1 MADRDDL
8 RALIDRVV
16 HESHITDARERE
28 ALRRELE
35 SHFADVA
42 DSPDALRA
50 ALARFGS
57 PSEVGGALDRA
68 HRGSHLVRQLLRLV
82 VVLGASGGV
91 AFVLQLATNLRRDV
105 RTDAIV
111 LGPAFA
117 RSIIFSSLLIL
128 LLVAAWELDVEPL
141 CARLERRPL
150 RLFATVG
157 ALALLMLV
165 FHAATN
171 SVLSPRLAMA
181 ASAVDVA
188 IWTCTVAI
196 LARADR
202 SFARVF
208 ARPHGGGAP

>member
-8 RALIDRVV
+8 HAFIDCVV
-16 HESHITDARERE
+16 RESKIATTRERE
-28 ALRRELE
+28 SLRRELE

-42 DSPDALRA
+42 DSPEAQRA
-50 ALARFGS
+50 AMARFGN
-57 PSEVGGALDRA
+57 PVEVAGAIERA
-68 HRGSHLVRQLLRLV
+68 HRGSRVVRQLLRLAL
-82 VVLGASGGV
+82 VLAASGV
-91 AFVLQLATNLRRDV
+91 VTLVLQLATNLRRDA
-105 RTDAIV
+105 RSDSIA

-117 RSIIFSSLLIL
+117 RSMVFSSLLVV

-150 RLFATVG
+150 RLFATLAV
-157 ALALLMLV
+157 LALVMLL

-171 SVLSPRLAMA
+171 TMLSPRLAVS

-196 LARADR
+196 LARTDR
-202 SFARVF
+202 AFGGVF
-208 ARPHGGGAP
+208 AKPSR

>member
-8 RALIDRVV
+8 RTFIDRVV
-16 HESHITDARERE
+16 RESRITDARDGE

-35 SHFADVA
+35 SHFAEVA
-42 DSPDALRA
+42 DSPEALYA
-50 ALARFGS
+50 AMARFGS

-68 HRGSHLVRQLLRLV
+68 HRGSQLVRQLLRLV
-82 VVLGASGGV
+82 LVLGASGGI
-91 AFVLQLATNLRRDV
+91 ALVLQLATNLRRDA
-105 RTDAIV
+105 RSDAIV

-117 RSIIFSSLLIL
+117 RSLAFSSLLIV
-128 LLVAAWELDVEPL
+128 LLVAAWELDVEL
-141 CARLERRPL
+141 FCARLERHPL
-150 RLFATVG
+150 RLVAAVG

-165 FHAATN
+165 VHAATN
-171 SVLSPRLAMA
+171 SVLSPRLAMS

-188 IWTCTVAI
+188 IWTCTIAI

-208 ARPHGGGAP
+208 AGPPR